1 MMAGSCASAAAKSTW
16 RWGGRGS
23 GESRRPLLEERPH
36 RLGDGVVV
44 VDDIEHL
51 PAVEGGAG
59 VRDAEGDHVA
69 DLERRADGQVQIT
82 VLVVHAD
89 ADMARADRL
98 RLVVQAGVKPPE
110 RDR

>member
-59 VRDAEGDHVA
+59 GRDAEGDHVA
-69 DLERRADGQVQIT
+69 DLERRAAGQAQLT
-82 VLVVHAD
+82 VPALHAHAD
-89 ADMARADRL
+89 MPPAHRL
-98 RLVVQAGVKPPE
+98 HP
-110 RDR
+110 